1 METEIIPP
9 SCCKIVKYNIK
20 KIICIILEEQIDKIN
35 RNKIV
40 EIIFINENEMRKYN
54 RTYRKINKTTNI
66 LTFNYSKFTDEEI
79 VLSSIVLCM
88 TVIERRAKLH
98 NCSIEVELKR
108 TLIHGALHVAGYDHI
123 NKKERNRMQELENLY
138 MNKFKKLNIL

>member
-79 VLSSIVLCM
+79 VLSSIALCM

>member
-20 KIICIILEEQIDKIN
+20 KIIYIILEEQIDKIN

-88 TVIERRAKLH
+88 TIIERRAKLH

>member
-20 KIICIILEEQIDKIN
+20 KIIYIILEEQIDKIN

-79 VLSSIVLCM
+79 VLSSIALCM

-108 TLIHGALHVAGYDHI
+108 TLIHGVLHVAGYDHI

>member
-20 KIICIILEEQIDKIN
+20 KIIYIILEEQIDKIN

-79 VLSSIVLCM
+79 VLSSIALCM